1 MVEHERTVLKLIVRR
16 HCEIRQNRRGI
27 KMKVENGTVMSSY
40 VAGIAL
46 VLIGAFLEPLLMV
59 LGVLIIISGVL
70 ACVVE
75 SHRRKYQAMEFEVP
89 VNSEPEPKQIT
100 A

>member
-1 MVEHERTVLKLIVRR
+1 
-16 HCEIRQNRRGI
+16 
-27 KMKVENGTVMSSY
+27 MKVENGTVMSSY

-75 SHRRKYQAMEFEVP
+75 SHRRKYQTIEFEIP
-89 VNSEPEPKQIT
+89 VSSEPEPKQII